1 MIGRRSN
8 IGSVSRHFGTLALFL
23 FIGTGEA
30 HAQMSSS
37 NCMAMGGG
45 MVHCDT
51 MSMGNAGG
59 PASSGGD
66 DGSTAMVLQGLGD
79 LLGFNGEKSIRKRVG
94 KLIADGDCEGAAR
107 YALQKGRIELANQ
120 VAQIC
125 RPTIATVAPAIDPN
139 NLQSELRRV
148 AANART
154 PMTLNEGITISRID
168 ATGEQLLLTAIV
180 DVQGIVIS
188 DSFRR
193 AATADVCAYKSSIPL
208 LRAGATIRIVYLGRS
223 GREIGSVTTTRHEC
237 GL

>member
-1 MIGRRSN
+1 MLGRRSD
-8 IGSVSRHFGTLALFL
+8 IRSVSRHFGVLGFFL

-30 HAQMSSS
+30 HAQMD
-37 NCMAMGGG
+37 CMAMGGG
-45 MVHCDT
+45 MVHCNGT
-51 MSMGNAGG
+51 
-59 PASSGGD
+59 GGD

-94 KLIADGDCEGAAR
+94 KLMADGDCEGATR
-107 YALQKGRIELANQ
+107 YALQKGRMELANQ
-120 VAQIC
+120 IAQMC

-168 ATGEQLLLTAIV
+168 AVGDQLLLTAIV
-180 DVQGIVIS
+180 DVQGVVIS
-188 DSFRR
+188 ESFRR
-193 AATADVCAYKSSIPL
+193 AATADVCVYRSSIPL
-208 LRAGATIRIVYLGRS
+208 LRAGATIRIVYFERG
-223 GREIGSVTTTRHEC
+223 GREIGSVTTTRREC